1 MPMDFTQSMKVVA
14 KKMARKKPVSLI
26 EVFKVMAK
34 HDFNVK
40 EASQELQINKS
51 RIYNMK
57 SKNKDKW
64 EEMLKM
70 LNRPDKKEEKE
81 MIKQHGRETVARL
94 SDKKFKPVP
103 TVKSA
108 MHEKHV
114 GVTRRISDGV
124 EPEVPKKEDKHP
136 WKGMQ
141 PGDSSNMSKL
151 YEENIKLG
159 EQVKELKVAN
169 ENIAGALNRANE
181 EKESIGKEHNS
192 LIDDFNYQKG
202 IITDL
207 QNRLEAST
215 SSKAQ
220 PLEVEET
227 VYAVK
232 LGKVFVTPDLRLYG
246 HHSAAQFK
254 DIENAKQIKDE
265 VGGTLYKSVLMPV
278 EGDSDA
284 KVI

>member
-1 MPMDFTQSMKVVA
+1 MRMGFIPFMKVVE
-14 KKMARKKPVSLI
+14 KMARKKPASLK

-40 EASQELQINKS
+40 EASQELQITKS
-51 RIYNMK
+51 RIYNIK
-57 SKNKDKW
+57 SVNK
-64 EEMLKM
+64 EEWQRL
-70 LNRPDKKEEKE
+70 LDEHNQKEEKA
-81 MIKQHGRETVARL
+81 MIKQPGRETLLKA
-94 SDKKFKPVP
+94 SDKKFKPIP
-103 TVKSA
+103 SVKSA

-141 PGDSSNMSKL
+141 LGDSSNMSKL

-159 EQVKELKVAN
+159 EQNKELKVAN

-181 EKESIGKEHNS
+181 EKEDIGKEHNA
-192 LIDDFNYQKG
+192 LIDDYNKLKAQVKELQLKG
-202 IITDL
+202 
-207 QNRLEAST
+207 
-215 SSKAQ
+215 SSSVQ

-232 LGKVFVTPDLRLYG
+232 LGKVFVTADLRLYG
-246 HHSAAQFK
+246 HHSAAQFT
-254 DIENAKQIKDE
+254 ELERAKEISNE

>member
-1 MPMDFTQSMKVVA
+1 
-14 KKMARKKPVSLI
+14 MARKKPATLE

-51 RIYNMK
+51 RIYNIK
-57 SKNKDKW
+57 SRYKNEWQQLLDKH
-64 EEMLKM
+64 
-70 LNRPDKKEEKE
+70 NQKEEKL
-81 MIKQHGRETVARL
+81 MIKKPGRETIARVA
-94 SDKKFKPVP
+94 DKKFKPIP
-103 TVKSA
+103 SVKSA

-124 EPEVPKKEDKHP
+124 EPEVPKKEDTHP

-181 EKESIGKEHNS
+181 EKESIGKEHNT

-207 QNRLEAST
+207 QNRLEVST

-278 EGDSDA
+278 DGDSDA

>member
-1 MPMDFTQSMKVVA
+1 MPMGFTQSMKVVE
-14 KKMARKKPVSLI
+14 KMARKKAPDI
-26 EVFKVMAK
+26 ETIFKVMAK

-51 RIYNMK
+51 RIYNVK
-57 SKNKDKW
+57 SQNKERWQQLLDKH
-64 EEMLKM
+64 
-70 LNRPDKKEEKE
+70 NQKEEKD
-81 MIKQHGRETVARL
+81 MIKQPGRETVARVA
-94 SDKKFKPVP
+94 DKKFKPIP
-103 TVKSA
+103 SVKSA

-114 GVTRRISDGV
+114 GVTRRITDDTSSHPV
-124 EPEVPKKEDKHP
+124 QETASEKNLKHP

-151 YEENIKLG
+151 YEENIKLAKQL
-159 EQVKELKVAN
+159 EEVKVAN
-169 ENIAGALNRANE
+169 EELAGAVKRSND
-181 EKESIGKEHNS
+181 EKMTIGKEHNS
-192 LIDDFNYQKG
+192 LIDDFNAAKDELKELRAQRS
-202 IITDL
+202 L
-207 QNRLEAST
+207 
-215 SSKAQ
+215 Q

-278 EGDSDA
+278 EGDA
-284 KVI
+284 YAENI

>member
-1 MPMDFTQSMKVVA
+1 
-14 KKMARKKPVSLI
+14 MARKKPATLE

-51 RIYNMK
+51 RIYNIK
-57 SKNKDKW
+57 SRYKNEWQQLLDKH
-64 EEMLKM
+64 
-70 LNRPDKKEEKE
+70 NQKEEKL
-81 MIKQHGRETVARL
+81 MIKQPGRETIARVA
-94 SDKKFKPVP
+94 DKKFKPIP
-103 TVKSA
+103 SVKSA

-151 YEENIKLG
+151 YEENIKLDKK
-159 EQVKELKVAN
+159 VKDLMKVN
-169 ENIAGALNRANE
+169 EEIAGALNRSNE
-181 EKESIGKEHNS
+181 EKEAIGKEFN
-192 LIDDFNYQKG
+192 LLVDDFN
-202 IITDL
+202 
-207 QNRLEAST
+207 EAKVQI
-215 SSKAQ
+215 KALKAVSLPE

-254 DIENAKQIKDE
+254 DIENTKQIKDE
-265 VGGTLYKSVLMPV
+265 VGGTLYKSVLMLV
-278 EGDSDA
+278 EGDEYA